1 MKNIVSIIVFLSLF
15 SVGVVGQ
22 TRLGSVGSGTPI
34 TQSNQSAREGTQ
46 APLAKTAIKREV
58 KTWVLVDMESLSD
71 TIPVDTLSA
80 GFQLHNPVDKISP
93 ANVQLGNL
101 GAPWQTAMVSEMP
114 IYTQFLFSKN
124 LSNNFSEPEM
134 WRYYNTRTPYTNLTY
149 TSAGPKRRSEDA
161 VKVLFTQNVNK
172 NWNLGFKYDLIS
184 SIGRYDAQKVENRN
198 FRFFSSYKGEK
209 YAIYANYLYNKSDQL
224 ENGGIVDDN
233 HIWNPDLNNIDKKE
247 NIRVN
252 LLTASNRI
260 DQNRLHLN
268 QELNIGNVSV
278 SRNDS
283 VSEKLPV
290 GTALHTFDLSRY
302 RRVHKVDN
310 LNKYYGEA
318 PDDFFY
324 PNIYADSTA
333 TRDTVYYTSVQN
345 VFQLKFNEEANSL
358 LKFGLRAF
366 IANEIETF
374 KYPEAPLIYGNF
386 NTPPQYRQ
394 GDTLLVTTHIG
405 GQIFKNLGENFKWN
419 AGAKIYFQGYRT
431 GDTELTGEMISQFR
445 IRKDTAGLFAHGGAY
460 LVTSDFFTQRYYS
473 NHFIWNNRFDPVQTY
488 KIGGGVSVP
497 TRRLTLSAESKLIN
511 KYVFWNTQAL
521 PQQSNEFIQ
530 LLEFKLKKHLSLWNL
545 HSKNTV
551 LYQLS
556 SHQDVIPIPEWFV
569 YSSNYF
575 ENTLFKVLFFQIGF
589 DFRYTTSWYAPSY
602 MPASGQFYMQ
612 KERKVGD
619 YPLFDV
625 FLNLQ
630 LKRARIFVK
639 VDHVNEGFFPS
650 SRDYFHTVHYPMNPR
665 TLRFG
670 VSWNFYD

>member
-1 MKNIVSIIVFLSLF
+1 MDGAGANTSAPRS
-15 SVGVVGQ
+15 S
-22 TRLGSVGSGTPI
+22 
-34 TQSNQSAREGTQ
+34 QSAREGEK
-46 APLAKTAIKREV
+46 APLAKTTIEHKV
-58 KTWVLVDMESLSD
+58 KTWVLIDMGSLAD
-71 TIPVDTLSA
+71 TIPVDTLSK

-101 GAPWQTAMVSEMP
+101 GAPWQSAMVSGMP
-114 IYTQFLFSKN
+114 IHTQFLFSRN
-124 LSNNFSEPEM
+124 LSNNFSEPET
-134 WRYYNTRTPYTNLTY
+134 WRYYNTTTPYTNLSY
-149 TSAGPKRRSEDA
+149 TSAGPKRRSEEA
-161 VKVLFTQNVNK
+161 VKVMFTQNVNK
-172 NWNLGFKYDLIS
+172 NWNVGFKYDLIS
-184 SIGRYDAQKVENRN
+184 SIGKYEAQKVENRN
-198 FRFFSSYKGEK
+198 FRFFSSYSGEK
-209 YAIYANYLYNKSDQL
+209 YAINANYLYNKSDQL
-224 ENGGIVDDN
+224 DNGGIEDDD
-233 HIWNPDLNNIDKKE
+233 HIWNPELHNIDKKE

-252 LLTASNRI
+252 LRAASTRI
-260 DQNRLHLN
+260 DENRLYIN
-268 QELNIGNVSV
+268 QKLNIGNVSV

-290 GTALHTFDLSRY
+290 GTAIHTLDLNRY
-302 RRVHKVDN
+302 RRLHNVNN

-318 PDDFFY
+318 PEDFFY

-333 TRDTVYYTSVQN
+333 TRDSVYYTSFRN
-345 VFQLKFNEEANSL
+345 SFQLKFNEEANSL
-358 LKFGLRAF
+358 LRFGLRAY
-366 IANEIETF
+366 IANDIETF
-374 KYPEAPLIYGNF
+374 KYPASPLVYGDF

-394 GDTLLVTTHIG
+394 NDTLLVTTHIG

-419 AGAKIYFQGYRT
+419 AGAKFYFQGYRT
-431 GDTELTGEMISQFR
+431 GDTELTGEMTSRFR

-460 LVTSDFFTQRYYS
+460 LVTPDFFTQRYYS
-473 NHFIWNNRFDPVQTY
+473 NHQIWNNRFDPVQTY
-488 KIGGGVSVP
+488 KIAGGISVP

-521 PQQSNEFIQ
+521 PEQTSEFIQ
-530 LLEFKLKKHLSLWNL
+530 VLEFKLKKHLSIWNL
-545 HSKNTV
+545 HSDNTV

-556 SHQDVIPIPEWFV
+556 SHQDIIPLPEWFI

-575 ENTLFKVLFFQIGF
+575 ENTLFKVLFFQIGV
-589 DFRYTTSWYAPSY
+589 DFRYNTSWYTPSY

-619 YPLFDV
+619 YPMFDV

-639 VDHVNEGFFPS
+639 VDHVNEGWFPT
-650 SRDYFHTVHYPMNPR
+650 SRDYFHTIHYPMNPL